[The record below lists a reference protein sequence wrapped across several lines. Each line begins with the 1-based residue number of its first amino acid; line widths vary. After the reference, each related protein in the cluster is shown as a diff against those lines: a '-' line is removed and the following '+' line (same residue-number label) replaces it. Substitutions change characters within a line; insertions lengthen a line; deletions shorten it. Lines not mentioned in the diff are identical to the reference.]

1 MSTYKLIIKNI
12 LKTDNNVF
20 LYNYI
25 DDGIDNI
32 IKSFFELLLTKEINV
47 KNKFTFLKE
56 TLTNFLIK
64 NNKEDGFIHY
74 FCKIQKAYHILNRFA
89 YHYKFK
95 KAKIVVNA
103 DMCLNELSINDKNV
117 ICIFHNNSK
126 YLFHVNDLIKI
137 INSALTNSYMH
148 FSEPKCIKNPYDNIP
163 FQKSTLYNIYFYI
176 RYKTD
181 YYPELFFKFFNVHF
195 NLTAFKTNNE
205 YVLREYSIK
214 HFVENSPSNIL
225 INEIK
230 SMIDYYNQY
239 CKQLFL
245 RNRIIIHKE
254 FPKDKLIKIMK
265 PYLLLFM
272 RSQYSY
278 LAHKRRESLYIFKQ
292 KLIMF
297 HKFNPQF
304 GRKTYKIITKYAD
317 NFKRVLTGRVIEFND
332 KHIPFNNVE
341 KQNAEYLSD
350 HLKYND
356 AIYVNERVV
365 VRQSFTFNFVNQINF
380 NDDDEVDDE
389 EEVDADEVDDEEE
402 VDADDE
408 EVDDDDD
415 EEVDDDDDD
424 EVDDDDDII
433 ENNAE
438 TTEQIEDYDDN
449 SDVDSMS

>member
-1 MSTYKLIIKNI
+1 MSTYKTIIKNI

-32 IKSFFELLLTKEINV
+32 IKSFFDLLLNKEINV
-47 KNKFTFLKE
+47 KTKFAFLKE

-64 NNKEDGFIHY
+64 NSKEDSFIRY
-74 FCKIQKAYHILNRFA
+74 FCKIQKAYHILNRFV

-103 DMCLNELSINDKNV
+103 DMCLNELAPNDKNV
-117 ICIFHNNSK
+117 ICILHNNSK
-126 YLFHVNDLIKI
+126 YLFHINDLIKI
-137 INSALTNSYMH
+137 INCALTNSHMH
-148 FSEPKCIKNPYDNIP
+148 FSEPKCIKNPYNNIP
-163 FQKSTLYNIYFYI
+163 FEKSTLYNIYFFI

-181 YYPELFFKFFNVHF
+181 YYPELFFKFFRVDF
-195 NLTAFKTNNE
+195 NLTAFKINNE

-225 INEIK
+225 IDEIK
-230 SMIDYYNQY
+230 GMIDFYNQY
-239 CKQLFL
+239 CRELFL
-245 RNRIIIHKE
+245 RHRIIIHKE

-278 LAHKRRESLYIFKQ
+278 LAHKRREASYILKQ

-304 GRKTYKIITKYAD
+304 GRKTYKIVTKYD
-317 NFKRVLTGRVIEFND
+317 DDFKRVLTGRVIEFND
-332 KHIPFNNVE
+332 KHIAFNNVE
-341 KQNAEYLSD
+341 KQNADYLSD

-356 AIYVNERVV
+356 TIFVNERTI
-365 VRQSFTFNFVNQINF
+365 VRRSFTFNFVNHINF
-380 NDDDEVDDE
+380 NDDDDDYNEDDDDYNDNNHDNNDDNDDNSEEEDDE
-389 EEVDADEVDDEEE
+389 E
-402 VDADDE
+402 
-408 EVDDDDD
+408 
-415 EEVDDDDDD
+415 
-424 EVDDDDDII
+424 DDIL
-433 ENNAE
+433 ENNAA
-438 TTEQIEDYDDN
+438 TVEQLEDYDDT
-449 SDVDSMS
+449 SDIDSMS

>member
-1 MSTYKLIIKNI
+1 MSTYKSIIKNI

-56 TLTNFLIK
+56 TLENFLIK
-64 NNKEDGFIHY
+64 NSKEESFIHY
-74 FCKIQKAYHILNRFA
+74 FCKIQHAYHILNRFV

-95 KAKIVVNA
+95 RAKLVVNA
-103 DMCLNELSINDKNV
+103 DMCLNELTPNGKNV
-117 ICIFHNNSK
+117 ICIFHNKSK
-126 YLFHVNDLIKI
+126 YLFHINDLIKI
-137 INSALTNSYMH
+137 INCALTNSHMH

-176 RYKTD
+176 RYKTN
-181 YYPELFFKFFNVHF
+181 YYPELFFKFFNVDF
-195 NLTAFKTNNE
+195 NLTSFKINNE

-225 INEIK
+225 IDEIK
-230 SMIDYYNQY
+230 GMIDFYNQY

-245 RNRIIIHKE
+245 RHRIIIHKE

-278 LAHKRRESLYIFKQ
+278 LAHKRREASYILKQ

-304 GRKTYKIITKYAD
+304 GRKTYKIVTNYAD
-317 NFKRVLTGRVIEFND
+317 DFKRVMTGRVVEFND
-332 KHIPFNNVE
+332 KHIAFNNVE
-341 KQNAEYLSD
+341 KQNTEYLSD

-356 AIYVNERVV
+356 AIYVNESVV
-365 VRQSFTFNFVNQINF
+365 VRRSFTFNFVNHINF
-380 NDDDEVDDE
+380 NDDDDDYE
-389 EEVDADEVDDEEE
+389 EEDYDEDEDDGINTNQVVANNNNEVYHHEE
-402 VDADDE
+402 
-408 EVDDDDD
+408 DDD
-415 EEVDDDDDD
+415 EED
-424 EVDDDDDII
+424 EEDDIV
-433 ENNAE
+433 ENNAV
-438 TTEQIEDYDDN
+438 TVEQLEDYDDT
-449 SDVDSMS
+449 SDIDSTS